1 MTKNYIFLAKC
12 SCSFSFFSFIWKID
26 SVCVNASSYDLSN
39 NIDKF
44 SCNAGYFSEYHASSL
59 LELSNI
65 ITRKYQTL
73 AYYGFSKKELN
84 DFIADTK
91 PFGIDRIVPIGK
103 TMDFSLVWDG
113 YELINTF
120 SRRVEIV

>member
-1 MTKNYIFLAKC
+1 MDKIT
-12 SCSFSFFSFIWKID
+12 SFYNQAIQMSGIKLVGAEDNLLWRIQLD
-26 SVCVNASSYDLSN
+26 DLSS
-39 NIDKF
+39 NIEKF

-59 LELSNI
+59 SELSNI

-84 DFIADTK
+84 NFITDTK
-91 PFGIDRIVPIGK
+91 PYGIDRIVPIGK

-120 SRRVEIV
+120 SRRVEIA